1 MPTRIPTSR
10 ELTENE
16 LFLDERILWLRE
28 TPPAIRERISEM
40 ATDFWVEVI
49 AISMLLVFV
58 VLLPM
63 LLAPMLHVAI
73 PPLLLALV
81 IYRVVHFILRCYR
94 RRFRQ
99 WAVITNRRIL
109 FFEHEWQT
117 LQVKDA
123 PLRYLRLIPENR
135 QTDGSADLS
144 ICGPRSMRSHL
155 HKKVLPRVEAAEK
168 VLAELRANAPT
179 PLPIPEAQH
188 RRHPLLPEGEAL
200 LAEGMEEPAPE
211 YSLKV
216 RILTGAIALYLLSIG
231 GIALLYPDDVVH
243 QGMWVY
249 WGILLLLT
257 LTFAFL
263 LWKNRHAHTTRERY
277 ALGTRFLYVEGYK
290 PRPITGCYPVVKTV
304 HPDGRVDLDFNYPG
318 KAYREDTPVRLD
330 NLRNSRE
337 IEQLLHALASPESGK

>member
-1 MPTRIPTSR
+1 MTTSR
-10 ELTENE
+10 PTLRQITENE
-16 LFLDERILWLRE
+16 LFPGERILWLRE
-28 TPPAIRERISEM
+28 TPPAIREHISEM
-40 ATDFWVEVI
+40 ATEFWFE
-49 AISMLLVFV
+49 VFV
-58 VLLPM
+58 ISLLMVAVVIMPM
-63 LLAPMLHVAI
+63 MLAPMLHGAI
-73 PPLLLALV
+73 LPLLVGLSL
-81 IYRVVHFILRCYR
+81 YRMVHFILRCYR

-99 WAVITNRRIL
+99 WEVITNRRIL
-109 FFEHEWQT
+109 FFKHEWQT
-117 LQVKDA
+117 LQMKDA

-155 HKKVLPRVEAAEK
+155 PTKVLPRVEAAEK
-168 VLAELRANAPT
+168 VLAELRANAPA

-200 LAEGMEEPAPE
+200 LAEGMNEPDPD
-211 YSLKV
+211 SSPKV
-216 RILTGAIALYLLSIG
+216 RILTGVITIYLLSIG
-231 GIALLYPDDVVH
+231 GIALLYPADVVH

-263 LWKNRHAHTTRERY
+263 LWKNRHAHTTRKRY

-318 KAYREDTPVRLD
+318 KAYREDTPVWLD
-330 NLRNSRE
+330 KLRNSRE

>member
-16 LFLDERILWLRE
+16 LFPDERILWLRE

-81 IYRVVHFILRCYR
+81 IYRVVHFILSCYR

-117 LQVKDA
+117 LQMKDA
-123 PLRYLRLIPENR
+123 PLRYIRLIPENR
-135 QTDGSADLS
+135 RADGSADLS
-144 ICGPRSMRSHL
+144 ICGPRNMRSHL
-155 HKKVLPRVEAAEK
+155 PAKALLQVEAADK
-168 VLAELRANAPT
+168 LLAELRANAPA
-179 PLPIPEAQH
+179 PLPIPAAQH
-188 RRHPLLPEGEAL
+188 RPHPLLPTGEGL
-200 LAEGMEEPAPE
+200 LAEVMEEPKADSP
-211 YSLKV
+211 LKV
-216 RILTGAIALYLLSIG
+216 RILTGLMALYLLTIG
-231 GIALLYPDDVVH
+231 VLGLLYPSDGVH
-243 QGMWVY
+243 PGMWAY
-249 WGILLLLT
+249 WGILILLT
-257 LTFAFL
+257 MTVAYFQ
-263 LWKNRHAHTTRERY
+263 WKNRHEYTTGKRFV
-277 ALGTRFLYVEGYK
+277 LGSRFLYVEGRH
-290 PRPITGCYPVVKTV
+290 PRPITDCYPIRKTIY
-304 HPDGRVDLDFNYPG
+304 PNGRVDLDFNYPG
-318 KAYREDTPVRLD
+318 KAFREYSPMGLD

-337 IEQLLHALASPESGK
+337 IEQLLHTLCSPTAGK

>member
-16 LFLDERILWLRE
+16 LFPDERILWLRE

-117 LQVKDA
+117 LQMKDA
-123 PLRYLRLIPENR
+123 PLRYIRLIPENR
-135 QTDGSADLS
+135 RADGSADLS

-155 HKKVLPRVEAAEK
+155 PAKALLQVEAADK
-168 VLAELRANAPT
+168 LLAELRSNAPI
-179 PLPIPEAQH
+179 PLPIPAAQH
-188 RRHPLLPEGEAL
+188 RPHPLLPTGEGL
-200 LAEGMEEPAPE
+200 LAEGMEEPKADSP
-211 YSLKV
+211 LKA
-216 RILTGAIALYLLSIG
+216 RILTGLMALYLLTIG
-231 GIALLYPDDVVH
+231 VLGLLYPSDVVH
-243 QGMWVY
+243 PGMWAY
-249 WGILLLLT
+249 WGILMLLT

-263 LWKNRHAHTTRERY
+263 QWKNRHVSTSAKRF
-277 ALGTRFLYVEGYK
+277 ALSNSFLYLEGYK
-290 PRPITGCYPVVKTV
+290 PRPITGCYSVRKTTY
-304 HPDGRVDLDFNYPG
+304 PDGRVSLCFNYLG
-318 KAYREDTPVRLD
+318 KAYREHSPAGLE
-330 NLRNSRE
+330 NLRSSRD
-337 IEQLLHALASPESGK
+337 IEQLLHALGSPAVSK